1 MAKRRFGKR
10 FPVTRLLPKNHT
22 SIGRAIFSRGAVIL
36 LAILLEFIFIGFGF
50 LWFNRLSLRV
60 VYLEH
65 LVGALV
71 VIYLFNS
78 KMDAVSKN
86 TWLMLMML
94 FPIFGSLFF
103 LYTKAD
109 IGVRDLKRKVIQYTD
124 ESAKHL
130 NQDPELLTTIK
141 DNHPHT
147 YQLVT
152 YLNKSPGHFP
162 TYEGSRI
169 TYYALGDDFFPAF
182 KEALLK
188 AQSYIFLEY
197 FIIEEGV
204 MWGEILTILE
214 RKVNEGVE
222 VRVLYDG
229 MVELSTLSHDYADRM
244 KSLGIDARA
253 FAPIRPFLST
263 YYNYRDHRKI
273 TVIDGQVAFTGGVN
287 LADEY
292 INQID
297 RFGRWKDNAIKI
309 EGQAVQTFK
318 ALFLTMW
325 STTSDEDDFGNFLL
339 DSPLSV
345 EAPGYVAPYGNSP
358 MNYHH
363 IAENVYI
370 DILNNAKDY
379 VHIMTPYLVI
389 DSEMM
394 HALTFAAERGVEVS
408 LIMPGI
414 PDKPYAFILGETYFK
429 ELLDAG
435 VSIYRYS
442 PGFVH
447 SKLFVSDDI
456 KATVGTINLDYR
468 SLYHHFECGV
478 YMYRSEA
485 VKDVEKDFQETL
497 TKCQRVTY
505 LSLKARPPLRKISGY
520 LLKTIAPLL

>member
-1 MAKRRFGKR
+1 MAQRRSSNR
-10 FPVTRLLPKNHT
+10 IPITRLLPKNH
-22 SIGRAIFSRGAVIL
+22 SSLNRVIFSRGAIIL
-36 LAILLEFIFIGFGF
+36 LAILLEVLFIGLGF
-50 LWFNRLSLRV
+50 LWFKRLPLRV

-65 LVGALV
+65 LIGTLV

-94 FPIFGSLFF
+94 FPIFGSFFF
-103 LYTKAD
+103 LYTKTD
-109 IGVRDLKRKVIQYTD
+109 FGVRDLKRKVTQYTN
-124 ESAKHL
+124 EAGKHL
-130 NQDPELLTTIK
+130 NQDAELLATIK
-141 DNHPHT
+141 ENHPHT

-162 TYEGSRI
+162 IYADSRL
-169 TYYALGDDFFPAF
+169 TYYAWGDDFFPAF

-188 AQSYIFLEY
+188 AKSYIFLEY
-197 FIIEEGV
+197 FIIDEGV

-214 RKVNEGVE
+214 QKVKEGVD

-229 MVELSTLSHDYADRM
+229 MVELSTLSYDYTDRM
-244 KSLGIDARA
+244 KNLGIDARA

-325 STTSDEDDFGNFLL
+325 STTNDEDEFGNFML
-339 DSPLSV
+339 DYPLSV
-345 EAPGYVAPYGNSP
+345 EASGYVAPYGNSP

-389 DSEMM
+389 DSEMI

-408 LIMPGI
+408 IIMPGI
-414 PDKPYAFILGETYFK
+414 PDKPYAFILAETYFK
-429 ELLDAG
+429 ELIDAG

-447 SKLFVSDDI
+447 SKVFVSDGI
-456 KATVGTINLDYR
+456 KATVGTVNLDYR

-478 YMYRSEA
+478 YMYGSEA
-485 VKDVEKDFQETL
+485 VDDVEEDFQETL
-497 TKCQRVTY
+497 KKCQRVTY
-505 LSLKARPPLRKISGY
+505 LSLKSRPPLRKISGY